1 MRSSVVKFYDLKNRN
16 GPHFRVK
23 GLRVEVA
30 SGGSHPPLKQI
41 KGRTGALTSQAITS
55 VGHRGDQQD
64 ENRCCFFLNMLKDII
79 HQREKCLFSVL

>member
-1 MRSSVVKFYDLKNRN
+1 M
-16 GPHFRVK
+16 GEHFRAK

-30 SGGSHPPLKQI
+30 SCSHPPLKQI

-64 ENRCCFFLNMLKDII
+64 ENGCCFFLRMLKDIVY
-79 HQREKCLFSVL
+79 QRDKCLFAVL